1 MILIIILCIVLF
13 FKYYFK
19 ESFICAWDWKIRRA
33 EEERNEA
40 KAEFEALERNL
51 SSSLQNVKQKQD
63 EVNNSNSSLEN
74 SLLVASNKYEKIL
87 AENTKLTEQ
96 LNKATIDHNNCK
108 SFNSLKLNAIKKIYS

>member
-40 KAEFEALERNL
+40 KSEFEALERSM

-63 EVNNSNSSLEN
+63 EVNNNNSSLEN
-74 SLLVASNKYEKIL
+74 SLLIASNKYEKIL

-96 LNKATIDHNNCK
+96 LNQATIDHNNCK

>member
-33 EEERNEA
+33 EEERDEA
-40 KAEFEALERNL
+40 KAEFEALERSM

-74 SLLVASNKYEKIL
+74 SLFIASNKYEKIL
-87 AENTKLTEQ
+87 AENTKVTEQ
-96 LNKATIDHNNCK
+96 YNKAIIDHNNCK

>member
-19 ESFICAWDWKIRRA
+19 ESFICGWDWKIRRA
-33 EEERNEA
+33 EEERDEA
-40 KAEFEALERNL
+40 KAEFEALERNM
-51 SSSLQNVKQKQD
+51 SDQLQNVKQKQD

-74 SLLVASNKYEKIL
+74 SLFVASNKYEKIL
-87 AENTKLTEQ
+87 AENTKVLEQ